1 MIAGMVARLEREEDQ
16 DFALR
21 LYHHYKRLMFHI
33 AKKWTESLAE
43 QEDIVQDAVEKLLG
57 KLDLLQSLNESRRA
71 AYISHTVRNTAL
83 KHLGRKSRDER
94 YLVHM
99 DLSEQEDG
107 GLPVEEQL
115 IRKEWQRE
123 FAKIWS
129 ELPERE
135 RLLLEG
141 KYIFHESN
149 EDIASWMNC
158 KPSSVRM
165 ALTRARRKILE
176 ELIRREHDAEPEAAT
191 GTI

>member
-1 MIAGMVARLEREEDQ
+1 
-16 DFALR
+16 
-21 LYHHYKRLMFHI
+21 
-33 AKKWTESLAE
+33 
-43 QEDIVQDAVEKLLG
+43 
-57 KLDLLQSLNESRRA
+57 
-71 AYISHTVRNTAL
+71 
-83 KHLGRKSRDER
+83 
-94 YLVHM
+94 M

-123 FAKIWS
+123 FAKIWD

-141 KYIFHESN
+141 KYIFHESD

-176 ELIRREHDAEPEAAT
+176 ELIRREHDAEPESAT

>member
-16 DFALR
+16 DFALH
-21 LYHHYKRLMFHI
+21 LYHHYKRLMFHT

-57 KLDLLQSLNESRRA
+57 KLDLLQSLSDGRRA
-71 AYISHTVRNTAL
+71 TYISHTVRNTAL

-141 KYIFHESN
+141 KYLFHESN

-176 ELIRREHDAEPEAAT
+176 ELIRREHDAEPESAT